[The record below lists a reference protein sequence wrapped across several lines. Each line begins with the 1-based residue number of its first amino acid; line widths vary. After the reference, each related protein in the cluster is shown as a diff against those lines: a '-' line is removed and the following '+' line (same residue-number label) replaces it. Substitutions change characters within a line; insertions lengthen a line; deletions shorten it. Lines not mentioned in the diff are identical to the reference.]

1 MKTSDYSYLI
11 GKDKQNVI
19 IELCSEFNYFHS
31 EIWSYH
37 IKTNWIG
44 KKYYLL
50 VRFKDNIV
58 YQIKIKKTYAKLGY

>member
-1 MKTSDYSYLI
+1 MKLSDYLYLI
-11 GKDKQNVI
+11 GKDKSFVI
-19 IELCSEFNYFHS
+19 DNLGSEFNYYHA
-31 EIWSYH
+31 EIWTYH
-37 IKTNWIG
+37 LKTNWIG